1 MKKEDCRSVIQYDFD
16 KRKETGRYAV
26 HHVFQGPY
34 RRTCEKYGFLV
45 AVTPEVHNLIHK
57 YPNGHI
63 DTMLKRDC
71 QRYYETHISTRK
83 AFIEEF
89 GRSYL

>member
-1 MKKEDCRSVIQYDFD
+1 MDFER
-16 KRKETGRYAV
+16 RKDTGMYAV

-34 RRTCEKYGFLV
+34 RRHCEKYGFLV
-45 AVTPEVHNLIHK
+45 AVMPSVHQLIHDN
-57 YPNGHI
+57 PGGHL
-63 DTMLKRDC
+63 DMMLKRQC
-71 QRYYETHISTRK
+71 QRWYETHISTRK